1 MQTVIVGIEDSER
14 AADALALARRLAE
27 PSARLI
33 LVRAYPVDPTIS
45 GDGGTRYARALL
57 ADAEATLAALCEGP
71 WMQTVAVA
79 DPHPARA
86 LARVAQE
93 RCAAL
98 VVLGASHT
106 GRLRRVVPG
115 STGERLLPGSP
126 CPVAIAPRGYANR
139 TEPIQ
144 VVTCAY
150 DATPDARRALQS
162 AAQMADRLGTR
173 LAVVRVLEGP
183 TVADATLAVE
193 PSAASTVRRMRD
205 MAEAQTR
212 RAVAELDPSLN
223 ANAVVLRGDPLDE
236 LRRCTSETDLLVI
249 GSRGYGPLRGVMS
262 GTLSGRLMRAAAF
275 PLVLV
280 PPNASARSAAR
291 EISHGST
298 GMLTTGER

>member
-1 MQTVIVGIEDSER
+1 MQTVIVGIEGSEG
-14 AADALALARRLAE
+14 AADALALVRRIAE

-33 LVRAYPVDPTIS
+33 LVRACPVDPTIS
-45 GDGGTRYARALL
+45 GDGGTVDARALL
-57 ADAEATLAALCEGP
+57 ADAEATLAPLCEGP
-71 WMQTVAVA
+71 WMQAVAVA

-86 LARVAQE
+86 LARLAQE
-93 RCAAL
+93 SCAAL

-126 CPVAIAPRGYANR
+126 CPVAVAPRGYAHR
-139 TEPIQ
+139 TEPIE
-144 VVTCAY
+144 VVSCAY
-150 DATPDARRALQS
+150 DATPDARRALQW
-162 AAQMADRLGTR
+162 AAQMAHQLGTR
-173 LAVVRVLEGP
+173 LAVLRVLEEP
-183 TVADATLAVE
+183 TVADATLALD
-193 PSAASTVRRMRD
+193 PSAASAVRRMRD

-223 ANAVVLRGDPLDE
+223 AEAVVLRGDPLHE
-236 LRRCTSETDLLVI
+236 LRRCTSEADLLVV

-280 PPNASARSAAR
+280 PPTARARSAAR
-291 EISHGST
+291 DTSHGST
-298 GMLTTGER
+298 GMLTTGEA